1 MGHGLRCAACSLQAA
16 GASITIKGD
25 LFLQLISVRTDAL
38 IRDVAILDGYFF
50 FFVIAGIALLYLTM
64 PRALVVRRPQ
74 ATLGAYPQPA
84 GGGASHA
91 SSPSSV
97 GVIDVQ
103 HCGDGDEPGWDRRAP
118 GSHAIEMSPQHDA
131 EGRAQQT
138 RGR

>member
-1 MGHGLRCAACSLQAA
+1 MQLVLLQAA

-74 ATLGAYPQPA
+74 ATLGAYPRPA
-84 GGGASHA
+84 GAGGVSHA

-103 HCGDGDEPGWDRRAP
+103 HSPDGDEPDWDQRAP
-118 GSHAIEMSPQHDA
+118 GSHAIEMSPQRDA
-131 EGRAQQT
+131 ERRPQQT

>member
-1 MGHGLRCAACSLQAA
+1 MQLVLLQAA

-84 GGGASHA
+84 GGVSHV
-91 SSPSSV
+91 SSASSV

-103 HCGDGDEPGWDRRAP
+103 HCRDGDEPGWDQRAL

-131 EGRAQQT
+131 EGKPQQM